1 MQHFVLLVL
10 VNGLLVALT
19 IYSILLANP
28 TLIVLS
34 SVAMVAAWIK
44 TALVVWAGLRTVA
57 IESPA

>member
-1 MQHFVLLVL
+1 MQHFVLPVL

-34 SVAMVAAWIK
+34 SVTMVAAWIK
-44 TALVVWAGLRTVA
+44 TALVVWAGLHTVA